1 VSVISLVRSLISPSC
16 ISEQTHNILINNNTD
31 KEQYYGTD
39 DVLPYYYYP
48 KGEYCNRAQGAGRA
62 YNDCDI
68 CMAIKNAGRVSIDA
82 RV

>member
-1 VSVISLVRSLISPSC
+1 MELMMFCHTTTI
-16 ISEQTHNILINNNTD
+16 Q
-31 KEQYYGTD
+31 K
-39 DVLPYYYYP
+39 
-48 KGEYCNRAQGAGRA
+48 EYCNCAQGAGRA